1 MQPYLGQILLL
12 AILALAMPGA
22 IVVGVFWLTRRLNIR
37 RATAPTSLRHAAT
50 ETYESGMVPIGDAWI
65 QYHIQYYLYGLIFVI
80 FDVEVL
86 FLYPW
91 AVVFRHVG
99 VNALIEVVIFILIL
113 FIGLI
118 YAWRRGALR
127 WA

>member
-1 MQPYLGQILLL
+1 MGKRVLVTGL
-12 AILALAMPGA
+12 ASFWGGRVADPNEKDDSTVALRELNAFLAKDDRIAL
-22 IVVGVFWLTRRLNIR
+22 
-37 RATAPTSLRHAAT
+37 
-50 ETYESGMVPIGDAWI
+50 GMVPIGDAWI

>member
-1 MQPYLGQILLL
+1 MQPYLGTIALY
-12 AILALAMPGA
+12 AIVAVAMPGG
-22 IVVGVFWLTRRLNIR
+22 IVALVLWLSRTLRTSRTGTRKRV
-37 RATAPTSLRHAAT
+37 AAD
-50 ETYESGMVPIGDAWI
+50 TYESGMVPIGDAWI